1 MEFESA
7 KQRLFSESESVEVS
21 AMLPV
26 IRYSRGDSD
35 SDAGYVTPVS
45 DSANGIESSPG
56 GSSDTAES
64 DTTFECNNVKESES
78 PRQVSEELKQRVKT
92 QIEYYFSD
100 ENLLKDSFLLK
111 HINRNKQGY
120 VSLKLVASLRKIKS
134 LTKDWEVVLGAV
146 MSSDFLDINPEKT
159 KIRRKS
165 PPPQIDMS
173 HVDKTVVA
181 TNLSE
186 ENVTVSQLEQIFG
199 RYGGIQHVRI
209 LQPGKAVPIDV
220 KKYKSF
226 HPDIGKQLCAIVE
239 YDTVEA
245 ATTAQQKLDTSQSW
259 RQGMLVEL
267 LNKESKPQDKQVE
280 VDDKKKGQ
288 TKQDVESRLQKPEK
302 QVKRGDR
309 LRQKKST
316 HTPSSPDSTRHY
328 LHPEDKKECA
338 SDSGVSRGSSPSP
351 DRQRRT
357 IIRPALFTRTA
368 KSDCSTRIIRQP
380 LGPDGSKGFKWQ
392 TVS

>member
-1 MEFESA
+1 MELESA
-7 KQRLFSESESVEVS
+7 KQMIYSESAST
-21 AMLPV
+21 MLPV

-45 DSANGIESSPG
+45 DSANGNESSPG

-64 DTTFECNNVKESES
+64 DTTFDSNNGSGLKS
-78 PRQVSEELKQRVKT
+78 PQVSEELKQRVKS

-134 LTKDWEVVLGAV
+134 LTKDWEVVLEAV
-146 MSSDFLDINPEKT
+146 TTSDLLDINAEKT
-159 KIRRKS
+159 KIRRKA

-173 HVDKTVVA
+173 HVSKTLVA

-186 ENVTVSQLEQIFG
+186 ENATVGQLEQIFG

-220 KKYKSF
+220 KKYKLF
-226 HPDIGKQLCAIVE
+226 HPDIGKQICAIVE

-245 ATTAQQKLDTSQSW
+245 ANTAQQKLDTSQSW
-259 RQGMLVEL
+259 RRGMIVGL
-267 LNKESKPQDKQVE
+267 LNKESKLQDKQTE
-280 VDDKKKGQ
+280 SDDKKKGQ
-288 TKQDVESRLQKPEK
+288 TKQEVESRLDTEK
-302 QVKRGDR
+302 QGKRGDR

-316 HTPSSPDSTRHY
+316 NISRHH
-328 LHPEDKKECA
+328 LHPEEKKECT
-338 SDSGVSRGSSPSP
+338 SDSGISRGSSPSP
-351 DRQRRT
+351 DQRRRFV
-357 IIRPALFTRTA
+357 ITRSP
-368 KSDCSTRIIRQP
+368 KVDCSTRIIRQP
-380 LGPDGSKGFKWQ
+380 LGPDGSKGFKLQ

>member
-7 KQRLFSESESVEVS
+7 NQMFYSEPASM
-21 AMLPV
+21 MLPV
-26 IRYSRGDSD
+26 IRYSRGDSGD
-35 SDAGYVTPVS
+35 SDDAGYVTPVS

-64 DTTFECNNVKESES
+64 DTPFECNNRSGPKS
-78 PRQVSEELKQRVKT
+78 PQVSEELKQKVKT

-134 LTKDWEVVLGAV
+134 LTKDWEVVLEAV
-146 MSSDFLDINPEKT
+146 ICSDLLDINAEKT
-159 KIRRKS
+159 KIRRKA

-173 HVDKTVVA
+173 HVNKTLVA
-181 TNLSE
+181 TNLS
-186 ENVTVSQLEQIFG
+186 NDNTTVAQLEQIFG

-220 KKYKSF
+220 KKYKSS

-245 ATTAQQKLDTSQSW
+245 ANTAQQKLDTSQSW
-259 RQGMLVEL
+259 RQGMVVEL
-267 LNKESKPQDKQVE
+267 LDKESKPQDDKQTE
-280 VDDKKKGQ
+280 MDDKKKGQ
-288 TKQDVESRLQKPEK
+288 TKQEVESRLQKPEK

-309 LRQKKST
+309 SRQKKS
-316 HTPSSPDSTRHY
+316 HTPSPDSSRRH
-328 LHPEDKKECA
+328 LHAEEKRDCA
-338 SDSGVSRGSSPSP
+338 SDSGISRGSSPSP
-351 DRQRRT
+351 DRQRSR
-357 IIRPALFTRTA
+357 RPVFVLTKSV
-368 KSDCSTRIIRQP
+368 KSDCSTRIVRQP
-380 LGPDGSKGFKWQ
+380 LGPDGSKGFKLQ

>member
-1 MEFESA
+1 MELESA
-7 KQRLFSESESVEVS
+7 KQMFYSEPAST
-21 AMLPV
+21 MLPV

-64 DTTFECNNVKESES
+64 DTAFECNDGSGLKS
-78 PRQVSEELKQRVKT
+78 PQVSEELKQRVKT

-146 MSSDFLDINPEKT
+146 TCSDLLDINAEKT

-173 HVDKTVVA
+173 HVNKTLVA

-186 ENVTVSQLEQIFG
+186 ENTTVAQLEQIFG

-239 YDTVEA
+239 YDTIEA
-245 ATTAQQKLDTSQSW
+245 ALTAQQKLDTSQSW

-267 LNKESKPQDKQVE
+267 LNKESKPQDKQME

-288 TKQDVESRLQKPEK
+288 NKQEVESRLQKPEK

-309 LRQKKST
+309 PRQKKST
-316 HTPSSPDSTRHY
+316 HTPSPDTSRRHLY
-328 LHPEDKKECA
+328 PEDKRECA
-338 SDSGVSRGSSPSP
+338 SDSGISRNSSPSP
-351 DRQRRT
+351 DRQRART
-357 IIRPALFTRTA
+357 SNRPALFTRSV

-380 LGPDGSKGFKWQ
+380 LGPDGSKGFKLQ

>member
-1 MEFESA
+1 MELENANQLFYSESA
-7 KQRLFSESESVEVS
+7 AST
-21 AMLPV
+21 MLPV

-64 DTTFECNNVKESES
+64 DTTFECSDGSGLKS
-78 PRQVSEELKQRVKT
+78 PHVSEELQQKVKT

-134 LTKDWEVVLGAV
+134 LTKDWEVVLEAV
-146 MSSDFLDINPEKT
+146 TSSDFLDLNAEKT
-159 KIRRKS
+159 KIRRKA

-173 HVDKTVVA
+173 HVSKTLVA

-186 ENVTVSQLEQIFG
+186 GNATVNQLEQIFG

-220 KKYKSF
+220 KKYKSL

-239 YDTVEA
+239 YDTLEA
-245 ATTAQQKLDTSQSW
+245 AKTAQQKLDTSQSW
-259 RQGMLVEL
+259 RQGMTVEL
-267 LNKESKPQDKQVE
+267 LNKESKLQDKQTE

-288 TKQDVESRLQKPEK
+288 VESRLQKPEK
-302 QVKRGDR
+302 PLKRGDR
-309 LRQKKST
+309 LRQKKC
-316 HTPSSPDSTRHY
+316 SSPDTSRRH
-328 LHPEDKKECA
+328 LHPEDKKECT
-338 SDSGVSRGSSPSP
+338 SDSGISRSSSP
-351 DRQRRT
+351 DQQRSRT
-357 IIRPALFTRTA
+357 SNRPTLFITRSA
-368 KSDCSTRIIRQP
+368 KSDCSTRLIRQP
-380 LGPDGSKGFKWQ
+380 LGPDGSKGFKLQ
-392 TVS
+392 TVY

>member
-7 KQRLFSESESVEVS
+7 NQLFYSEPAST
-21 AMLPV
+21 MLPV
-26 IRYSRGDSD
+26 IRYSRGDSAD
-35 SDAGYVTPVS
+35 SDDAGYVTPVS
-45 DSANGIESSPG
+45 DSANGTESSPG

-64 DTTFECNNVKESES
+64 DTAFECNSGSGLKS
-78 PRQVSEELKQRVKT
+78 PQVSEELKQKVKT

-134 LTKDWEVVLGAV
+134 LTKDWEVVLGAA
-146 MSSDFLDINPEKT
+146 MRSDLLDINAEKT
-159 KIRRKS
+159 KIRRKA
-165 PPPQIDMS
+165 PAPQIDMS
-173 HVDKTVVA
+173 HVNKTLVA
-181 TNLSE
+181 TNLSD
-186 ENVTVSQLEQIFG
+186 ENTTVAQLEHIFG

-245 ATTAQQKLDTSQSW
+245 ANTAQQKLDTSQSW
-259 RQGMLVEL
+259 RQGMVVEL
-267 LNKESKPQDKQVE
+267 LDKESKPQDKQTE
-280 VDDKKKGQ
+280 MDDKKRGQ
-288 TKQDVESRLQKPEK
+288 TKQEVVESRLQKPEK

-309 LRQKKST
+309 SRQKKS
-316 HTPSSPDSTRHY
+316 HTPSPDSSRRH
-328 LHPEDKKECA
+328 LHAEEKKDCT
-338 SDSGVSRGSSPSP
+338 SDSGISRGSSPSP
-351 DRQRRT
+351 DRQRSR
-357 IIRPALFTRTA
+357 RPVFVLTKSV
-368 KSDCSTRIIRQP
+368 KSDCSTRIVRQP
-380 LGPDGSKGFKWQ
+380 LGPDGSKGFKLQ

>member
-1 MEFESA
+1 MEFDSA
-7 KQRLFSESESVEVS
+7 NQMFYPEPAS

-26 IRYSRGDSD
+26 IRYSRGDSGD
-35 SDAGYVTPVS
+35 SDDAGYVTPVS

-64 DTTFECNNVKESES
+64 DTTFERNTGSGLKS
-78 PRQVSEELKQRVKT
+78 PQVSEELKQKVKT

-146 MSSDFLDINPEKT
+146 MCSDLLEINAEKT
-159 KIRRKS
+159 KIRRKA
-165 PPPQIDMS
+165 PPPQIDMT
-173 HVDKTVVA
+173 HVSKTLVA
-181 TNLSE
+181 TNLSD
-186 ENVTVSQLEQIFG
+186 ENTTVAQLEQIFG

-220 KKYKSF
+220 KKYKSC

-259 RQGMLVEL
+259 RQGMLVGL
-267 LNKESKPQDKQVE
+267 LDKESKSQDNKLTE
-280 VDDKKKGQ
+280 TDDKKKGQ
-288 TKQDVESRLQKPEK
+288 TKQEVESRLQKSEK
-302 QVKRGDR
+302 QAKRGDR
-309 LRQKKST
+309 TRQKKST
-316 HTPSSPDSTRHY
+316 HITSPDTSRRH
-328 LHPEDKKECA
+328 LNIEEKRDCA
-338 SDSGVSRGSSPSP
+338 SDSGISRGSSPSP
-351 DRQRRT
+351 DRQRSR
-357 IIRPALFTRTA
+357 RPVFVFTKSV
-368 KSDCSTRIIRQP
+368 KSDCSTRIVRQP
-380 LGPDGSKGFKWQ
+380 LGPDGSKGFKLQ

>member
-7 KQRLFSESESVEVS
+7 KQVFYSESAST
-21 AMLPV
+21 MLPV
-26 IRYSRGDSD
+26 IRYSRGDSGD

-64 DTTFECNNVKESES
+64 DTTFECNDGSCLKS
-78 PRQVSEELKQRVKT
+78 PHVSEELKQRVKT

-146 MSSDFLDINPEKT
+146 TSSDLLDVNAEKT
-159 KIRRKS
+159 KIRRKA

-173 HVDKTVVA
+173 HVNKTLVA

-186 ENVTVSQLEQIFG
+186 GNATVSQLEQIFG
-199 RYGGIQHVRI
+199 RYGGILHVRI

-220 KKYKSF
+220 KKYKSL
-226 HPDIGKQLCAIVE
+226 HPDIGKQQCAIVE

-245 ATTAQQKLDTSQSW
+245 ANTAQQKLDTSQSW
-259 RQGMLVEL
+259 RQGMTVEL
-267 LNKESKPQDKQVE
+267 LNKESKPA
-280 VDDKKKGQ
+280 DDKKKGQ
-288 TKQDVESRLQKPEK
+288 TKQEVESRLQKPL
-302 QVKRGDR
+302 KRGDR
-309 LRQKKST
+309 LRQKKGT
-316 HTPSSPDSTRHY
+316 SPDTSRRH
-328 LHPEDKKECA
+328 LHPEDKKDCT
-338 SDSGVSRGSSPSP
+338 SDSGISRSSSP
-351 DRQRRT
+351 DQQRSRT
-357 IIRPALFTRTA
+357 SNRPALFITRSA
-368 KSDCSTRIIRQP
+368 KSDCSTRVVRQP
-380 LGPDGSKGFKWQ
+380 LGPDGSKGFKLQ

>member
-1 MEFESA
+1 MELENAKQLFYSESA
-7 KQRLFSESESVEVS
+7 ST
-21 AMLPV
+21 MLPV
-26 IRYSRGDSD
+26 IRYSRGDSGD

-64 DTTFECNNVKESES
+64 DTTFECNNGSGLKS
-78 PRQVSEELKQRVKT
+78 PHVSEELKLKVKT

-134 LTKDWEVVLGAV
+134 LTKDWEVVLEAV
-146 MSSDFLDINPEKT
+146 TTSDLLDVNAEKT
-159 KIRRKS
+159 KIRRKA

-173 HVDKTVVA
+173 HVNKTLVA

-186 ENVTVSQLEQIFG
+186 ENATVNQLEQIFG
-199 RYGGIQHVRI
+199 RYGGILHVRI

-220 KKYKSF
+220 KKYKSL

-245 ATTAQQKLDTSQSW
+245 ANTAQQKLDTSQSW
-259 RQGMLVEL
+259 RQGMTVEL
-267 LNKESKPQDKQVE
+267 LNKESKSQDKQTE

-288 TKQDVESRLQKPEK
+288 TKQEVESRLQKSEK
-302 QVKRGDR
+302 LLKRGDR
-309 LRQKKST
+309 PRQKKS
-316 HTPSSPDSTRHY
+316 SSPDISRRH
-328 LHPEDKKECA
+328 LHPEDKKECT
-338 SDSGVSRGSSPSP
+338 SDSGISRSSSP
-351 DRQRRT
+351 DQQRSRT
-357 IIRPALFTRTA
+357 SNRPVLFITRSA
-368 KSDCSTRIIRQP
+368 KSDCSTRVIRQP
-380 LGPDGSKGFKWQ
+380 LGPDGSKGFKLQ
-392 TVS
+392 TVY

>member
-1 MEFESA
+1 MEFENA
-7 KQRLFSESESVEVS
+7 KQLFYSESAST
-21 AMLPV
+21 MLPV
-26 IRYSRGDSD
+26 IRYSRGDSGD

-45 DSANGIESSPG
+45 DSANGIESSHG

-64 DTTFECNNVKESES
+64 DTTFECNNGSGLKS
-78 PRQVSEELKQRVKT
+78 PHVSEELKLKVKT

-146 MSSDFLDINPEKT
+146 TTSDLLDVNAEKT
-159 KIRRKS
+159 KIRRKA

-173 HVDKTVVA
+173 HVNKTLVA

-186 ENVTVSQLEQIFG
+186 DNATVNQLEQIFG
-199 RYGGIQHVRI
+199 RYGGILHVRI

-220 KKYKSF
+220 KRYKSL

-245 ATTAQQKLDTSQSW
+245 ANTAQQKLDTSQSW
-259 RQGMLVEL
+259 RQGMTVEL
-267 LNKESKPQDKQVE
+267 LNKESKSQSNKQTE
-280 VDDKKKGQ
+280 ADDKKKGQ
-288 TKQDVESRLQKPEK
+288 TKQEVESRLQKSEK
-302 QVKRGDR
+302 PLKRGDR
-309 LRQKKST
+309 LRQKKS
-316 HTPSSPDSTRHY
+316 SSPDALRRH
-328 LHPEDKKECA
+328 LHPEDKKECT
-338 SDSGVSRGSSPSP
+338 SDSGISRSSSP
-351 DRQRRT
+351 DQQRSRT
-357 IIRPALFTRTA
+357 SNRPALFITRSA
-368 KSDCSTRIIRQP
+368 KSDCSTRVIRQP
-380 LGPDGSKGFKWQ
+380 LGPDGSKGFKLQ
-392 TVS
+392 TVY

>member
-1 MEFESA
+1 MELESA
-7 KQRLFSESESVEVS
+7 KQMFSDSEPAST
-21 AMLPV
+21 MHPV

-35 SDAGYVTPVS
+35 SDAGYVTPVN

-64 DTTFECNNVKESES
+64 DTAFECSDGSGLKS
-78 PRQVSEELKQRVKT
+78 PQISDELKERVKT
-92 QIEYYFSD
+92 QIEFYFSD

-134 LTKDWEVVLGAV
+134 LTKDWEVVLEAV
-146 MSSDFLDINPEKT
+146 TSSDLLDVNPEKT

-173 HVDKTVVA
+173 HVNKTLVA
-181 TNLSE
+181 TNLLE
-186 ENVTVSQLEQIFG
+186 QNATVAQLEQIFG

-226 HPDIGKQLCAIVE
+226 HPDIGKELCAIVE

-245 ATTAQQKLDTSQSW
+245 AITAQQKLDTSQSW
-259 RQGMLVEL
+259 RQGMLVNL
-267 LNKESKPQDKQVE
+267 LDKEMKPQDKQTEVE
-280 VDDKKKGQ
+280 DRKKGL
-288 TKQDVESRLQKPEK
+288 TKQEVESRLQKSEK
-302 QVKRGDR
+302 QIKKGDR
-309 LRQKKST
+309 PRQKKST
-316 HTPSSPDSTRHY
+316 QTPSPDSSRRY
-328 LHPEDKKECA
+328 LHPEDRRECT
-338 SDSGVSRGSSPSP
+338 SDSGISRNSSPSP
-351 DRQRRT
+351 DRLRSRT
-357 IIRPALFTRTA
+357 ANRPTLFTRSV
-368 KSDCSTRIIRQP
+368 KSDCCTRITRQP
-380 LGPDGSKGFKWQ
+380 LGPDGSRGFKLQ

>member
-1 MEFESA
+1 MELESA
-7 KQRLFSESESVEVS
+7 KQRLFSEPAS

-64 DTTFECNNVKESES
+64 DTTFECNSGGLES
-78 PRQVSEELKQRVKT
+78 PQVSEELKQRVKA

-146 MSSDFLDINPEKT
+146 MCSDFLDINPEKT
-159 KIRRKS
+159 KLRRKA

-173 HVDKTVVA
+173 HVNKTVVA

-245 ATTAQQKLDTSQSW
+245 ANAAQQKLDTSQSW

-267 LNKESKPQDKQVE
+267 LNKESKPQLQDGQTE
-280 VDDKKKGQ
+280 VDNKRKVQ

-302 QVKRGDR
+302 QTEKGDR

-316 HTPSSPDSTRHY
+316 HTPSPDTTRRH
-328 LHPEDKKECA
+328 LHPEDKRECT
-338 SDSGVSRGSSPSP
+338 SDSGISRNSSPSP
-351 DRQRRT
+351 DQQRRT
-357 IIRPALFTRTA
+357 SNRPTLFITRSA
-368 KSDCSTRIIRQP
+368 KSDCSTKIIRQP
-380 LGPDGSKGFKWQ
+380 LGPDGSKGFNLQ